1 MRHSIKI
8 RLTKKAAGAMMA
20 ETEWEAVAV
29 ILSKLSAAEINKV
42 RQSSTISDARLISF
56 LVAFFDKST

>member
-1 MRHSIKI
+1 
-8 RLTKKAAGAMMA
+8 MA